1 MLHETPASPCAGMTE
16 LVNPPIIWLYNLNH
30 MIDLSFSFSAPC
42 WRWQST
48 ATAWHF
54 ITLPEDK
61 SEEIKFFSENVHGK
75 RRGWGAVRV
84 QATIGETT
92 WQTSIFPQFK
102 TKIYILP
109 VKADVRKKEK
119 ILADNMVEVRLK
131 IEV

>member
-1 MLHETPASPCAGMTE
+1 
-16 LVNPPIIWLYNLNH
+16 
-30 MIDLSFSFSAPC
+30 MIDLSFSFSAAC

-48 ATAWHF
+48 ATAWYF

-61 SEEIKFFSENVHGK
+61 SEEIKFFSENGHGK
-75 RRGWGAVRV
+75 RRGWGAVRL

-109 VKADVRKKEK
+109 VKEEVRKKEK
-119 ILADNMVEVRLK
+119 IIVDKVVEVRLK